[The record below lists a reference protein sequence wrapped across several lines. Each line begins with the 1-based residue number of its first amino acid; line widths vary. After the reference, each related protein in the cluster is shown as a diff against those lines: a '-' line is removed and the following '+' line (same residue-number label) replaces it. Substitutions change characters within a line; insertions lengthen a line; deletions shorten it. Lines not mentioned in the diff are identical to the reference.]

1 MKNLVKVAALS
12 ICSIVLVACG
22 DNFLTRD
29 PFGSTITQEQYAAMS
44 NQLEGSLRGIY
55 SMLARYKLDS
65 EAHDE
70 FGRRSLD
77 LYCDLMSGDMALT
90 DHKYGWFYSDEMGQG
105 NTGRTGFIWTYYYGM
120 LRNVN
125 SVILIAKG
133 GDAASADNVIKRIA
147 ASGLPNKYD
156 SKKGEYYTI
165 SGTDTVATF
174 TESEA
179 KVAYY
184 YAQAL
189 SLRGYIY
196 SNLLMLYCETPRH
209 IDDFK
214 RERCFPMYNE
224 LNMEMAQGLA
234 TMAEVYTQLES
245 DLTEA
250 IDYFEAFNKIE
261 RSSKIEVDASIAEA
275 FLAYS
280 YLNKGNPKQNP
291 SFDDYKTAYTNAR
304 DYALKAIASSSCK
317 VLSISDLTETGFNNV
332 SNTSWM
338 WGEDVTIETT
348 GGLASWFGQCDI
360 HSYSYAWSGDTKAI
374 DENLYKLIADSTST
388 AGKPNG
394 HPFDARVNWFNDG
407 SGNSVYK
414 YCGDGKFY
422 SAQCPTST
430 KADDIDREWLS
441 DNVFMR
447 IEMMY
452 LIAAEAS
459 YRLGND
465 DDAITYLR
473 AITDERVLTGKETEY
488 DNYIAGLNHNN
499 LLAEIEYNWRVEL
512 WGEGYSLMTFRRLSA
527 ETPERRRGANHG
539 ANGGSKME
547 AGSSHIFV
555 MPSAEGSYNPSVNQ
569 APRRSPKQLKQH

>member
-1 MKNLVKVAALS
+1 MKNLVKIAALS

-22 DNFLTRD
+22 DSFLTRD
-29 PFGSTITQEQYAAMS
+29 PYGSTITQEQYAKMS

-55 SMLARYKLDS
+55 STLSRYKLDS

-77 LYCDLMSGDMALT
+77 MYTDLMCGDMALT

-105 NTGRTGFIWTYYYGM
+105 NTDRTGFIWTYFYGM

-125 SVILIAKG
+125 SVILTAKG
-133 GDAASADNVIKRIA
+133 GNAASADNVIKRIA
-147 ASGLPNKYD
+147 VSGLPNKYD
-156 SKKGEYYTI
+156 SKAGKYYTI
-165 SGTDTVATF
+165 SGTDTLATF
-174 TESEA
+174 TETEA
-179 KVAYY
+179 QVAYY

-189 SLRGYIY
+189 TIRGYIY

-209 IDDFK
+209 ITDFK

-224 LNMEMAQGLA
+224 DNMETAQGLA
-234 TMAEVYTQLES
+234 TMADVYTQIES

-250 IDYFEAFNKIE
+250 IDYFKAFKEFE
-261 RSSKIEVDASIAEA
+261 RSSKIEMDISLAQA

-280 YLNKGNPKQNP
+280 YLNKGNPTQNP
-291 SFDDYKTAYTNAR
+291 AIADYTNAYTKAR
-304 DYALKAIASSSCK
+304 DYALDAIASSSCK
-317 VLSISDLTETGFNNV
+317 VLPNRDLTETGFNDV
-332 SNTSWM
+332 SNVSWM
-338 WGEDVTIETT
+338 WGEDVSIETT

-360 HSYSYAWSGDTKAI
+360 HSYSYAWSGDTKAL
-374 DENLYKLIADSTST
+374 DENLYKLIKDEH
-388 AGKPNG
+388 K
-394 HPFDARVNWFNDG
+394 FDARVNWFNDG
-407 SGNSVYK
+407 SANSVYK
-414 YCGDGKFY
+414 LCGDGKFY
-422 SAQCPTST
+422 SAKGGRST
-430 KADDIDREWLS
+430 KAEDIDREWLS
-441 DNVFMR
+441 DNVLMR

-465 DDAITYLR
+465 NDAITYLR
-473 AITDERVLTGKETEY
+473 AITDERVLAGKETEY
-488 DNYIAGLNHNN
+488 STYIAGLTHSN

-512 WGEGYSLMTFRRLSA
+512 WGEGYALMTFRRLSP
-527 ETPERRRGANHG
+527 ETPERRRGANHSSS
-539 ANGGSKME
+539 GGSKME

-569 APRRSPKQLKQH
+569 AKKRNAPKKLQKHC